1 MYIPQCAYPF
11 IHRWIF
17 ALLSL
22 FSYCVNNVAKN
33 MGVQIALQDLV
44 FKSFEYMPRNVIAGL
59 YGIIILCLIFLR
71 NHLLLSA
78 AAVSFCIPTSIA
90 QGF

>member
-1 MYIPQCAYPF
+1 
-11 IHRWIF
+11 
-17 ALLSL
+17 
-22 FSYCVNNVAKN
+22 